1 MVWVAG
7 VDGCRAGW
15 IAAFRDPRRG
25 TWAFR
30 FASALAEF
38 LDAPERPAVVA
49 VDMPMG
55 FADVAERGGRHG
67 EREARA
73 LLPRRASS
81 VFATPCRAALAC
93 DDYRAALAANR
104 ASGPHGVGLSKQ
116 AFHLFPKM
124 REVDGVMR
132 RSRDARARLREA
144 HPELA
149 FARMNDGA
157 PVRASKRTAEGAA
170 ARAALLAA
178 HGFPDAIA
186 CWEAFRREAG
196 LRRADAALDDAL
208 DAAAVCRTAERIH
221 AGEAIRLPV
230 GAVRRDRFGLEMSIW
245 Y

>member
-1 MVWVAG
+1 MWVAG

-15 IAAFRDPRRG
+15 IAVFRDLDRG
-25 TWAFR
+25 GWSFR
-30 FASALAEF
+30 FAAALEAI
-38 LDAPERPAVVA
+38 LHAPECPAIVA

-73 LLPRRASS
+73 LLAGKSSS

-93 DDYRAALAANR
+93 DDYRDALAGNR

-116 AFHLFPKM
+116 AFNLFPKM
-124 REVDGVMR
+124 REVDALVRG
-132 RSRDARARLREA
+132 SKDARARLREA

-149 FARMNDGA
+149 FARMNNGA
-157 PVRASKRTAEGAA
+157 PVLAGKRTAEGARR
-170 ARAALLAA
+170 RATLLARQGYSGA
-178 HGFPDAIA
+178 TAR
-186 CWEAFRREAG
+186 WEAFRRDAG

-208 DAAAVCRTAERIH
+208 DAAAVCRTAELIH
-221 AGEAIRLPV
+221 AGDATRLP
-230 GAVRRDRFGLEMSIW
+230 ADIRRDSHGIEMAIW